1 MKKANNLR
9 GKLRYVV
16 FLLAAS
22 LIVSADQL
30 TKIWIRSHPE
40 GHLIVDTGFFRLV
53 HINNTGAVF
62 GLFQGHSFALAIFAS
77 VIIAVLLFY
86 GFFIYRHFPFLDT
99 ILGRLAL
106 GLILGGAVGN
116 LTDRIRMG
124 EVIDFIDMGIGNYR
138 WPVYNLADIYITIG
152 MFVLIFINIFKSDD
166 S

>member
-116 LTDRIRMG
+116 LVDRLRFGQVTDFL
-124 EVIDFIDMGIGNYR
+124 DFNF
-138 WPVYNLADIYITIG
+138 WPWTFNIADSAVTIG
-152 MFVLIFINIFKSDD
+152 VIIFAGSLLYLARAEKQ
-166 S
+166 